1 MATALGALT
10 PWLHREFLSQRN
22 AHGDKLPTTPVEEGK
37 RVQLIRA
44 TGKTAEKGEALVWAE
59 VSDGEL
65 WIDCCIPLPL
75 VEQYDSKIALS
86 FAASSQWKCIFRL
99 LSWRFVIAS
108 PLIPSHGQC
117 SPRKLS
123 TLATSSTSAARTQA
137 PRVCLR
143 IESFKHF
150 GMGEGTMQADCTP
163 FRHVTLDPMRMR
175 GEGKEDVVR
184 RERERVVWVRRLEDR
199 ARGVTDARPSDDE
212 KATFDEQV
220 AFVDDLPQGST
231 ATTAAHKN
239 AQGQPVPSI
248 PLPSVAPPVP
258 AARPGWPNDKNAP
271 LPRIDFGEVEALLNR
286 YKRKQWAQHDA
297 VSKDK
302 GKGKA
307 KAVAPEPA
315 LEPFL
320 PEAPLV
326 RQVLGDGDWAPA
338 SALLTRK
345 TALPL
350 SASASTAPRPIS
362 PPAGAAAKHP
372 LSSPLHPA
380 PPLASSPSRQDR
392 KSAQSLVAYPEP
404 TGLPQQLSPPARAG
418 DRQRQETVQTE
429 EEEDWLDVEMEAD
442 EEPEHMSSQT
452 VPRVDKGKK
461 RASPHPSPSPSP
473 SSSTKSSPLDER
485 ANAAAPTPKRRRLTR
500 PDSPPSPRF
509 VPVIPLDILDYAI
522 WSSKRGLVAYA
533 G

>member
-320 PEAPLV
+320 PEAPL
-326 RQVLGDGDWAPA
+326 
-338 SALLTRK
+338 
-345 TALPL
+345 
-350 SASASTAPRPIS
+350 
-362 PPAGAAAKHP
+362 
-372 LSSPLHPA
+372 
-380 PPLASSPSRQDR
+380 
-392 KSAQSLVAYPEP
+392 
-404 TGLPQQLSPPARAG
+404 LSPPARAG